1 MYLAIIVLLMGVLP
15 FVSIALELVFAAGS
29 ADPVTLIGKWLVFWA
44 VGLRL
49 LIAGLSQVFKPET
62 TAGIL
67 GMKDTASLIVVRE
80 LGFANI
86 TLGMLG
92 VASLLVPAWV
102 NAAALAGGLF
112 LGLAGLNHLRK
123 GDRNAKETIAM
134 ISDLAIA
141 AILAAYLV
149 AVALG

>member
-15 FVSIALELVFAAGS
+15 LVSIAVELAAGS
-29 ADPVTLIGKWLVFWA
+29 SNLWLLIGKWFVFWA

-62 TAGIL
+62 TVGIL
-67 GMKDTASLIVVRE
+67 GIKDSASLTVVKE

-86 TLGMLG
+86 TMGVLGT
-92 VASLLVPAWV
+92 ASLWFPGWL
-102 NAAALAGGLF
+102 NAAALAGSLF
-112 LGLAGLNHLRK
+112 LGLAGVNHLLK
-123 GDRNAKETIAM
+123 GDRNAKENIAM

-141 AILAAYLV
+141 GVLAAYLLV
-149 AVALG
+149 VALR